1 MDSQAKWI
9 KYVYSDGGTVTVQ
22 WCPIL
27 DGEWPFGEE
36 VEHTVNYDQPLYG
49 DT

>member
-1 MDSQAKWI
+1 MDSQVKWI
-9 KYVYSDGGTVTVQ
+9 KHVYSDGGIVTVE
-22 WCPIL
+22 WFPPL

-36 VEHTVNYDQPLYG
+36 VVHVVNHNHPLHE